1 MMTRGVSEVGVKAFI
16 KKANR
21 DPELRG
27 PEISRYGSFIWKGWK
42 VATSDGK
49 DGGLARTKLPEGNG
63 WCSKSLLLEST
74 RNAFRSFAFQGSG
87 SAEVNGGNIG
97 SVGQR
102 QELIRSL
109 HRM

>member
-1 MMTRGVSEVGVKAFI
+1 MTRGVSEVGVKAFI

-49 DGGLARTKLPEGNG
+49 GGGLARTKLPEGNG
-63 WCSKSLLLEST
+63 WCSQSLITGEYKECIPEFRFPRIRKCRGQWWKHRKCRTKT
-74 RNAFRSFAFQGSG
+74 R
-87 SAEVNGGNIG
+87 VD
-97 SVGQR
+97 
-102 QELIRSL
+102 QELA
-109 HRM
+109 